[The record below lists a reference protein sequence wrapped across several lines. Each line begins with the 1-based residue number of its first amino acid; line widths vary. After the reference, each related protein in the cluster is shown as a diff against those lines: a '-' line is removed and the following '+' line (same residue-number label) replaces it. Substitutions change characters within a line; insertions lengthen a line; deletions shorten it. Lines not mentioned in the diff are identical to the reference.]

1 MNLKKLTE
9 QAKSVKPPTEGSGT
23 SKFPSARE
31 LSESFARAINK
42 QAIKNAQPKR

>member
-1 MNLKKLTE
+1 MNLKKPIE
-9 QAKSVKPPTEGSGT
+9 QAKLAKPHTGGSGT